1 MDTTKYEA
9 FLKVTESKSLTE
21 AARIL
26 GYTQPGITRMINTLE
41 SELGFPLFSR
51 SKHGVQLTEN
61 GREMLPFIRRIVQ
74 DQQQI
79 KEMSAA
85 ICGML
90 RGTLTIGCYWSIS
103 ACLLPGILKDFLQ
116 EYPQIHIRLKE
127 GTNTE
132 LARLLQERAVDLC
145 FAAKPAADIVC
156 DWLPVLQDELRV
168 WLPKDHPY
176 AKKESFPLAKLG
188 DYPFIITQP
197 EQDTDID
204 RLLHKAG
211 VKADIR
217 FATTDGFSTY
227 CMVEAGLG
235 ISLNQAL
242 ITRRWQGN
250 VVTLPFDPPQYIDLG
265 LAVPSLKEASPAARR
280 FIACVQKQRYA
291 PAL

>member
-1 MDTTKYEA
+1 
-9 FLKVTESKSLTE
+9 
-21 AARIL
+21 
-26 GYTQPGITRMINTLE
+26 MINTLE

-61 GREMLPFIRRIVQ
+61 GREMLPFIRRLVQ

-79 KEMSAA
+79 REMSAD

-103 ACLLPGILKDFLQ
+103 ACLLPKILKLFLKQ
-116 EYPQIHIRLKE
+116 YPQIHIRLKE
-127 GTNTE
+127 GTNAA

-145 FAAKPAADIVC
+145 FAARPAANITC

-168 WLPKDHPY
+168 WLPLDHPY
-176 AKKESFPLAKLG
+176 AKKQSFPLEKLG

-197 EQDTDID
+197 DQDTDID
-204 RLLHKAG
+204 RLLEKNG
-211 VKADIR
+211 IKADIR

-227 CMVEAGLG
+227 CLVEAGLG

-242 ITRRWQGN
+242 ITRRWQGR
-250 VVTLPFDPPQYIDLG
+250 VVTLPLDPPQYIELG
-265 LAVPSLKEASPAARR
+265 LAVPALKEASPAAKR
-280 FIACVQKQRYA
+280 FIACVQNTMHDFDKNR
-291 PAL
+291 